1 MLKQCQD
8 GYCAQFT
15 EFVDMQ
21 NYHQRLHD
29 NSHWE
34 RAAVKSLHV
43 DPLAKSS
50 PLFSDQTRFAP
61 SVSSD
66 AIADT
71 VNNLGLAITVG
82 GSTYPVR
89 DTAYKGLLDRA
100 KINGTALSKLSRER
114 LAEVLNS
121 CLALHKDDALVLIRD
136 EKVSAAHS
144 GDSSDYS
151 VLEIDQLLAA
161 LQEEIDSRFPG
172 NSFVAG
178 YSDHAITSA
187 SWILPNQKEELLGTY
202 EKLLDAQ
209 GKGAMASKLMPGIRL
224 TTSDTASSSAKVAA
238 LLMGQQYPIYIG
250 SIIAVHHRGKTTVG
264 DFSDS
269 LQQLFAQFGDS
280 IAKLSKLL
288 SVHLDYPVNAMTAV
302 AKYLKLPKK
311 AAMEAI
317 DMFEAAFGDSPATAH
332 DVFMGL
338 QEIPFTLKIHGASE
352 SRPLLLQETMARALT
367 LRWADYDL
375 ARKVEW

>member
-1 MLKQCQD
+1 M
-8 GYCAQFT
+8 
-15 EFVDMQ
+15 
-21 NYHQRLHD
+21 
-29 NSHWE
+29 
-34 RAAVKSLHV
+34 
-43 DPLAKSS
+43 
-50 PLFSDQTRFAP
+50 
-61 SVSSD
+61 
-66 AIADT
+66 
-71 VNNLGLAITVG
+71 G

-100 KINGTALSKLSRER
+100 KISGSALSKLSRER

-151 VLEIDQLLAA
+151 ILEIDQLLEA
-161 LQEEIDSRFPG
+161 LQREIDSRFPG
-172 NSFVAG
+172 NAFVAG

-187 SWILPNQKEELLGTY
+187 SWKLPCQKEELLGSY
-202 EKLLDAQ
+202 KKLLVAE
-209 GKGAMASKLMPGIRL
+209 GYGAMAAKLMPGIQF

-238 LLMGQQYPIYIG
+238 LLMGRQYPIYIG
-250 SIIAVHHRGKTTVG
+250 SIIAVNHRRKATVD

-280 IAKLSKLL
+280 ITKLSKLL
-288 SVHLDYPVNAMTAV
+288 SVQLEYPVNVMTAV

-317 DMFEAAFGDSPATAH
+317 DLFEAGFGDNPATAH
-332 DVFMGL
+332 DVFMAL
-338 QEIPFTLKIHGASE
+338 QEIPFILKTSGASE
-352 SRPLLLQETMARALT
+352 SRLLLLQESMARALT
-367 LRWADYDL
+367 LHWTDYDL
-375 ARKVEW
+375 ARKVDW

>member
-209 GKGAMASKLMPGIRL
+209 GKGAMASKLMPGIRF

-280 IAKLSKLL
+280 IAKPSKLL

-352 SRPLLLQETMARALT
+352 SRLLLLQETMARALT

>member
-8 GYCAQFT
+8 GYCAKFT
-15 EFVDMQ
+15 EFVGMQ
-21 NYHQRLHD
+21 DYHQRLHD

-34 RAAVKSLHV
+34 RTAVKSLHV
-43 DPLAKSS
+43 EPLGKTS
-50 PLFSDQTRFAP
+50 PLFFDQGRFAA
-61 SVSSD
+61 SVSGD
-66 AIADT
+66 AITDT
-71 VNNLGLAITVG
+71 VNNLGLAIQVG
-82 GSTYPVR
+82 SSIYPVR

-100 KINGTALSKLSRER
+100 KISGTALSKLSRER

-121 CLALHKDDALVLIRD
+121 CLALHKDSALVLIRD

-151 VLEIDQLLAA
+151 VLEIDQLLET
-161 LQEEIDSRFPG
+161 LQREMDARFPG
-172 NSFVAG
+172 NMFIAG

-187 SWILPNQKEELLGTY
+187 SWSLPNQKEELLGTY
-202 EKLLDAQ
+202 AKLLSAQ
-209 GKGAMASKLMPGIRL
+209 GSGAMAAKLMPGIQF

-238 LLMGQQYPIYIG
+238 LLMGRQYPIYIG
-250 SIIAVHHRGKTTVG
+250 SIIAVNHRRKATVD

-280 IAKLSKLL
+280 ITKLSKLL
-288 SVHLDYPVNAMTAV
+288 SIQLEHPVNAMTAV
-302 AKYLKLPKK
+302 AKSLKLPKK

-317 DMFEAAFGDSPATAH
+317 DMFETAFGDSQGSAH
-332 DVFMGL
+332 DVFMAL
-338 QEIPFTLKIHGASE
+338 QEVPFILKTNGASE
-352 SRPLLLQETMARALT
+352 SRLLLLQETMARALT
-367 LRWADYDL
+367 LRWTDYDL